1 MNKLFVS
8 IINNFCIKQ
17 NMKNHNNNS
26 NLSSKEVRLHQFN
39 ANQTVETIQNISKNI
54 REHSLQMRQTMKTLR
69 ESRAIPEIALAIRDG
84 SFAVRDIAK
93 DISETTQ
100 ELKKNGT
107 VHETAGA
114 VENTLRSAEESM
126 TTVKDLAT
134 VAGKTSPNTIQ
145 VVKEGAD
152 SVRKEASHMTGK
164 MMKSIKNKVDA

>member
-69 ESRAIPEIALAIRDG
+69 ESGAIPEIALAIRDG

-107 VHETAGA
+107 VHETASA

>member
-69 ESRAIPEIALAIRDG
+69 ESGAIPEIALAIRDG

-93 DISETTQ
+93 DINETTQ

-107 VHETAGA
+107 VHETASA